1 MWINWEF
8 YKKMST
14 RIGDEWRKADEK
26 RRKDPN
32 WKSYGEWVKSNH
44 KSYKK
49 QIEMQKLERIPDP
62 DQHQRLSFIK
72 SGIRIAGYVCIPFS
86 IPAAVALL
94 VISEIIGIAEEL
106 V

>member
-1 MWINWEF
+1 
-8 YKKMST
+8 MST